1 MNIQFDL
8 PSPGSAAQPAFV
20 NRGACDEWL
29 DALPV
34 SNPAT
39 AQAQLRVQL
48 GLLAVA
54 GLKPTTL
61 FEILEQLRGPVLQV
75 QAEMTRKFAFRPLPL
90 ADFEAGALAGSLDL
104 WRSFGHGWQVCVQAV
119 VEGDRELKGHGAQ
132 ICQRALD
139 TQARLIL
146 DMLNA
151 GHDLAGMHWLL
162 LHKLY
167 RAAEQVGVTTT
178 KVKDQHLK
186 ELGATNCV
194 AAYARPLL
202 LALGAPGDWE
212 AKQAQR
218 IARWTEHLATKVT
231 ISSDPPATT
240 TKPPVLVDL
249 AAGRG
254 GFRLAAPATPA
265 GGKDLRYLDI
275 GEFSL
280 SIKNRIIRLRKGQ
293 APASMGL
300 GDDSNPPA
308 TERLLMTLYKHWGDG
323 RAGREQVRRPVSGR
337 SLVACGV
344 PAMHYYISGKAFRQ
358 PGLPTELSSRQ
369 RQEIATFGRVA
380 TRDDDDHSLIQ
391 GFSLE
396 DWAMHD
402 ESVAGL
408 RLVRASGATG
418 SRFSAGQ
425 LIAVRPFD
433 ARAFMVGMVRWAQV
447 QTGGELMVGVK
458 SMPGVP
464 MAMAIKAAGVNARA
478 EKYQQ
483 GLLLPAVP
491 ALQSTESVLL
501 PSGWFKPGCVLEMH
515 ADLHRMIRL
524 DALVGRG
531 TDFDRCTFSAA

>member
-1 MNIQFDL
+1 M
-8 PSPGSAAQPAFV
+8 PAFV
-20 NRGACDEWL
+20 NPGACDEWL

-48 GLLAVA
+48 GLLPVV

-61 FEILEQLRGPVLQV
+61 FEILEQLRGPLLLV
-75 QAEMTRKFAFRPLPL
+75 QADMTRKFAHRPLPL

-104 WRSFGHGWQVCVQAV
+104 WRSFGLGWQVCVQALV
-119 VEGDRELKGHGAQ
+119 DGDRELKAHGAEL
-132 ICQRALD
+132 CQRALD

-146 DMLNA
+146 DVLNA
-151 GHDLAGMHWLL
+151 GHDLAGTDWLL

-178 KVKDQHLK
+178 KVKDRHLK
-186 ELGATNCV
+186 ELGVTNCV

-212 AKQAQR
+212 ARQAQR
-218 IARWTEHLATKVT
+218 IARWTEHLATKVA
-231 ISSDPPATT
+231 ISSEPPATT

-249 AAGRG
+249 TAGRG
-254 GFRLAAPATPA
+254 GFRLAAAAALA
-265 GGKDLRYLDI
+265 GGEDLRYLDI
-275 GEFSL
+275 SEFSR

-300 GDDSNPPA
+300 GDDSNPPV
-308 TERLLMTLYKHWGDG
+308 TERLLLTLYKHWGDG

-337 SLVACGV
+337 ALVASGV
-344 PAMHYYISGKAFRQ
+344 AAMHYYISGKAFKQ
-358 PGLPTELSSRQ
+358 PGHPNELSSRQ

-380 TRDDDDHSLIQ
+380 TRDDDDHSLIA

-408 RLVRASGATG
+408 RLVRAAGVVG
-418 SRFSAGQ
+418 SRFSPGQ
-425 LIAVRPFD
+425 LIAVRPSD
-433 ARAFMVGMVRWAQV
+433 ARAFMIGVVRWV
-447 QTGGELMVGVK
+447 QMHSGGELMVGVK

-464 MAMAIKAAGVNARA
+464 LTTAIRATGVNAKA
-478 EKYQQ
+478 DKYQP

-491 ALQSTESVLL
+491 ALQSTASVLL
-501 PSGWFKPGCVLEMH
+501 PAGWFKPGCVLDLH
-515 ADLHRMIRL
+515 AELHRMIRL
-524 DALVGRG
+524 DALVERG

>member
-1 MNIQFDL
+1 MNIRFEFP
-8 PSPGSAAQPAFV
+8 PSGNAAAPAFINPV
-20 NRGACDEWL
+20 ACGEWL

-34 SNPAT
+34 SNAAT

-48 GLLAVA
+48 GLLPVA
-54 GLKPTTL
+54 GLKPALL
-61 FEILEQLRGPVLQV
+61 FEILEQLRGPLLQV

-104 WRSFGHGWQVCVQAV
+104 WRGFGLGWQVCVQALLDG
-119 VEGDRELKGHGAQ
+119 ERDLKAHGAQ
-132 ICQRALD
+132 LCQRALD
-139 TQARLIL
+139 SQARLIL
-146 DMLNA
+146 DVLNA
-151 GHDLAGMHWLL
+151 GHDTAGAHWLL

-167 RAAEQVGVTTT
+167 RVAEQVGVTSA
-178 KVKDQHLK
+178 KVKDLQMK

-212 AKQAQR
+212 ARQAQR
-218 IARWTEHLATKVT
+218 IARWTEHLATKVA
-231 ISSDPPATT
+231 ISREPPATA

-254 GFRLAAPATPA
+254 GFRLAAGATPA
-265 GGKDLRYLDI
+265 GGADLRYLDI
-275 GEFSL
+275 SEFSQ

-293 APASMGL
+293 APASLGL

-337 SLVACGV
+337 ALVACGV

-358 PGLPTELSSRQ
+358 PGHPNELSSRQ
-369 RQEIATFGRVA
+369 RQEIATFGRLA

-408 RLVRASGATG
+408 RLVRGAGVVG
-418 SRFSAGQ
+418 SRFSPGQ
-425 LIAVRPFD
+425 LVAVRPSD
-433 ARAFMVGMVRWAQV
+433 ARAFMIGVVRWVQV

-458 SMPGVP
+458 SLPGVP
-464 MAMAIKAAGVNARA
+464 STMAIKATSINAKA
-478 EKYQQ
+478 DKYQP
-483 GLLLPAVP
+483 GLLLPAVA
-491 ALQSTESVLL
+491 ALQSIESVLL
-501 PSGWFKPGCVLEMH
+501 PAGWFKPGRALELH
-515 ADLHRMIRL
+515 TDVHRMIRL
-524 DALVGRG
+524 DALVERS
-531 TDFDRCTFSAA
+531 TDFDRCTFSAV